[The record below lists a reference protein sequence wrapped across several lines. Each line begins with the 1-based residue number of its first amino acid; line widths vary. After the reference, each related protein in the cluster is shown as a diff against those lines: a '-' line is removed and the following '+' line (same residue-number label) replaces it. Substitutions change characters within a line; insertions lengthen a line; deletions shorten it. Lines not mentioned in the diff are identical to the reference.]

1 MPRLSGSCQCNSAKT
16 RLTGCANDQ
25 SMYSRMSMNNCHL
38 TMLLSQHIM
47 YDCHCYLSKVL
58 TDNNVNR
65 KLYVILQQVLMQ
77 LLFNGISVIKY
88 TNYENLNQNIL

>member
-1 MPRLSGSCQCNSAKT
+1 
-16 RLTGCANDQ
+16 
-25 SMYSRMSMNNCHL
+25 
-38 TMLLSQHIM
+38 M